1 MYNHIKNTIK
11 IFGDF
16 TLFSLSTFLSGRKI
30 YFSEIIKQLFLIGYY
45 SMPIVAFSAVF
56 IGAMLAFHTY
66 TGLDLFQSQTMVA
79 QILAKS
85 ITREIGPVVVGI
97 VVAGRVAS
105 TIAAEIG
112 TMRVT
117 EQVDLLRSL
126 SINVHAYLVL
136 PKIIAALIS
145 FPVLEIVSTLF
156 GMLGGYLIGT
166 YKFAFSKML
175 YVSDTLTFLTS
186 KDLIAGMTKSFFFG
200 FITASVSCF
209 NALRATHGAKG
220 VGIAVTN
227 SVVASFVLILLSNYL
242 ITLAIFHEK

>member
-1 MYNHIKNTIK
+1 MYSYIKNTVRIV
-11 IFGDF
+11 GDF
-16 TLFSLSTFLSGRKI
+16 TLFNLSILLSSRKVYFL
-30 YFSEIIKQLFLIGYY
+30 EIVKQLFLIGYY

-56 IGAMLAFHTY
+56 MGAMLALHTY
-66 TGLDLFQSQTMVA
+66 SGLDLFQSQTMVA
-79 QILAKS
+79 QVLAKS

-97 VVAGRVAS
+97 IVAGRVAS

-126 SINVHAYLVL
+126 SINVHAYLVF

-145 FPVLEIVSTLF
+145 FPVLSIISALF

-166 YKFAFSKML
+166 YKFAFSEML
-175 YVSDTLTFLTS
+175 YISDTLTFITY
-186 KDLIAGMTKSFFFG
+186 KDLISGMTKSFFFG

-242 ITLAIFHEK
+242 ITLAIFHGK